1 MKPYRSQ
8 LIFRT
13 ICPKVRGNNNLFLG
27 GLAGTLEI
35 SLNLETRKVKW
46 RLWEQRDI
54 VNFLL
59 LLQQFRKLYFSR
71 KIILKLFVLNVF
83 VCWKKEEEKKNI
95 IVIIEAPCK
104 NVSNML
110 ELFYCHTYFL
120 FLKACK
126 IIHE

>member
-83 VCWKKEEEKKNI
+83 VC
-95 IVIIEAPCK
+95 
-104 NVSNML
+104 
-110 ELFYCHTYFL
+110 
-120 FLKACK
+120 
-126 IIHE
+126 